1 MQCFQKNGRTLSYSL
16 QCYRFLFCFPEHRD
30 GKSAKMSLYLCGV
43 CAVQTFPAWKIELPE
58 PLTVSELDM
67 AALFGNTLY
76 VVSTNSFDG
85 KVKKGEDGYHSTKHS
100 GHGTGLISIAAVAE
114 KCGGSEFL
122 SGSGLSVIVRINFL

>member
-1 MQCFQKNGRTLSYSL
+1 
-16 QCYRFLFCFPEHRD
+16 
-30 GKSAKMSLYLCGV
+30 MSLYLCGV

-85 KVKKGEDGYHSTKHS
+85 KVKKARTAITQPSTAD
-100 GHGTGLISIAAVAE
+100 TA
-114 KCGGSEFL
+114 
-122 SGSGLSVIVRINFL
+122 RD